1 MDRILEPHKKYASA
15 FIDDIA
21 VFSNT
26 FEEHV
31 MHVDWVLTSL
41 EQSGITLKL
50 IKSKFAQHHVLHLG
64 HEIGS
69 GQHQA
74 SSAKVEVIKSIKVPE
89 TKKQL
94 KSFLGLIGYYRSY
107 IERFAEIALPLT
119 KLTKNNVTQKLI
131 WEKEHQLAFDTLKQK
146 LCETP
151 ARTPNFNQ
159 TFIIRADASKY
170 TVAVCLAQEFVNNN
184 GNLEEHPIAYAS
196 NKLSESQINW
206 SIIEK
211 EAYSILFG
219 LKTYDYYVFGAK
231 VIVYSDHNPLTYLFQ
246 HAPKNARLTR
256 WILSL
261 QRYNFE
267 IRHLRSHEN
276 AVCDALTRLP
286 LDDSHS

>member
-1 MDRILEPHKKYASA
+1 
-15 FIDDIA
+15 
-21 VFSNT
+21 
-26 FEEHV
+26 

-50 IKSKFAQHHVLHLG
+50 IKSKFAQHHVVHLG

-74 SSAKVEVIKSIKVPE
+74 SSAKVEVIKSKKVPE

-119 KLTKNNVTQKLI
+119 KMTKNNITQKLI

-146 LCETP
+146 LCEAP
-151 ARTPNFNQ
+151 VLRTPNFNQ

-184 GNLEEHPIAYAS
+184 GDLEEHPIAYAT

-219 LKTYDYYVFGAK
+219 FKTYAYDYYVFGAK
-231 VIVYSDHNPLTYLFQ
+231 VIVYSDQNSLTIFRLFQ
-246 HAPKNARLTR
+246 HAPKNARLMR
-256 WILSL
+256 WILLL

-276 AVCDALTRLP
+276 AVCDALTRL
-286 LDDSHS
+286 LLNDSHS